1 LTTQIEDINKS
12 ISSNDKFLS
21 RKENSILS
29 LEEKIKKIKLGSI
42 NPAVL
47 ILLIRNHI
55 FELEKKRDEIL
66 NVKRNNI
73 FELEKLTMDIDNLNN
88 KYKDNE
94 IIVKILRE
102 KIENLENEIIKHE
115 KELKEINI
123 ESNKNKLINKKNK
136 KLRRSAINKAKT
148 KNEIKKIKKS
158 MMPNLNELNIKNTNF
173 INKTNL
179 LMESK
184 KNKSKIIEE
193 LKNKKE
199 NKLKSENS
207 IKTKIESINNA
218 ENELNNSEKN
228 LDEIDNDISFFKNTS
243 FNEDMLNSI
252 NNKSFINK
260 KLKKNKNLG
269 EFKRKFSTQRKI
281 NNLSSYYES
290 PLYYNLKE
298 IIDNSPVNEETQK
311 LIEEYLL
318 SQNKLF
324 FDEKFHRDLN
334 INYNRISSEITSLI
348 QKYFKDI
355 NMMIYNYK
363 ENLKIKTEKGNN
375 GKINS
380 EKIEAKIILNLS
392 NEKIYSLLLG
402 RFLRIISFNYYSDKN
417 NCTILAKDLG
427 QSLL

>member
-1 LTTQIEDINKS
+1 MTEIEDINKS
-12 ISSNDKFLS
+12 IFPNDKFLPK
-21 RKENSILS
+21 KENSILI
-29 LEEKIKKIKLGSI
+29 LEDKIKKIKLRSI

-47 ILLIRNHI
+47 IIMIRNHI

-66 NVKRNNI
+66 NIKRNNI

-88 KYKDNE
+88 EYNDND

-102 KIENLENEIIKHE
+102 KIENLEKDIIKHE
-115 KELKEINI
+115 KELNEINI
-123 ESNKNKLINKKNK
+123 ETNKNKLINKENK

-148 KNEIKKIKKS
+148 KNEIKKIKKL
-158 MMPNLNELNIKNTNF
+158 MLPNLDELKIKNINF
-173 INKTNL
+173 MKKTNL
-179 LMESK
+179 LMEYG

-193 LKNKKE
+193 LKNKNN
-199 NKLKSENS
+199 NKLKSENN
-207 IKTKIESINNA
+207 IKTKIENKNYIESK
-218 ENELNNSEKN
+218 LNNSENN
-228 LDEIDNDISFFKNTS
+228 LNEVNNNISHLKNTS
-243 FNEDMLNSI
+243 FNEDILNSI
-252 NNKSFINK
+252 NNKSYINK

-269 EFKRKFSTQRKI
+269 EFRRKFSTQRKI
-281 NNLSSYYES
+281 NNLSSYFES

-311 LIEEYLL
+311 FIEEYLL
-318 SQNKLF
+318 SQNKLLF
-324 FDEKFHRDLN
+324 ENKFYRDLN
-334 INYNRISSEITSLI
+334 INYNRISSEVTSLI

-355 NMMIYNYK
+355 NTMIYNYK

-380 EKIEAKIILNLS
+380 EIIEAKIILNLA
-392 NEKIYSLLLG
+392 NDKIYSLLLG
-402 RFLRIISFNYYSDKN
+402 RFLRIISFNSYSDKN